1 MKIIIEGDPIPAARP
16 RFSGHGHCYQPK
28 RNMEYRDRVQ
38 AAALVAM
45 NGKAPMTGEISAV
58 VKLYRRYK
66 PSARNYG
73 DADNLLKGILDGMN
87 SIVFCDDSQVVRCV
101 VEKYQDKEN
110 PRAEIIVSEVSQND
124 KKT

>member
-1 MKIIIEGDPIPAARP
+1 MIKILVAGDAIPAARP
-16 RFSGHGHCYQPK
+16 RFSGRRCYQPQ
-28 RNMEYRDRVQ
+28 RNMEYRAKVQ

-73 DADNLLKGILDGMN
+73 DIDNHLKALFDGMN
-87 SIVFCDDSQVVRCV
+87 GLAIEDDKQITRCL
-101 VEKYQDKEN
+101 VEKFQDKDN
-110 PRAEIIVSEVSQND
+110 PRAEIELHEIE
-124 KKT
+124 